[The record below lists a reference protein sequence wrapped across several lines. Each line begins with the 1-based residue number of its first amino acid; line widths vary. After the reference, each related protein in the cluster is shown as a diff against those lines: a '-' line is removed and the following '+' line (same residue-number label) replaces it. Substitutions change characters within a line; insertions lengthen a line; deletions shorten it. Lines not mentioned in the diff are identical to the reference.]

1 MAKDVPQVQID
12 GLSPGPKEKN
22 GGAPQDV
29 RLAQPAGLLSG
40 MGVTAGR
47 HAQEDNSYF
56 GQM

>member
-40 MGVTAGR
+40 MGATAGR
-47 HAQEDNSYF
+47 HAQDNSYF